1 MSAVFLWAKVMFSRI
16 LNTEQERSVLT
27 KLIYFN
33 YKINYLI

>member
-27 KLIYFN
+27 TLVKKNISRLP
-33 YKINYLI
+33 K